1 MFWRNGKLRFR
12 AKSHSSLFLFS
23 WKLDAAVHWVVLL
36 RCSISAAQPMHRRCE
51 DNFSHKH
58 TLEVIVSSDCCM
70 VSLFM
75 RCAAIENKCMIRLG
89 WRVESARALST
100 FQSFMCIFQTYMYN
114 IIQSKLALLPFSKR
128 EKEMFWLQDSFAKW
142 HWLFVSFPSQ
152 FCLNLPHHFLW
163 KLCIWSRL
171 RASGSLLLE
180 VRWGLT
186 LLVSHTFY
194 RYIILS

>member
-1 MFWRNGKLRFR
+1 MLN
-12 AKSHSSLFLFS
+12 H
-23 WKLDAAVHWVVLL
+23 
-36 RCSISAAQPMHRRCE
+36 SISAAQPIHRRCE

-58 TLEVIVSSDCCM
+58 TLEVVVSSDCCM

-142 HWLFVSFPSQ
+142 HWLFVTFPSQ

-171 RASGSLLLE
+171 RASGSFSSPAWSEMRINFAGVTHFLSL
-180 VRWGLT
+180 
-186 LLVSHTFY
+186 HHF
-194 RYIILS
+194 IIINFNLMRFS